1 MGWIVLGVLVLLVI
15 WAVMLYNGL
24 VRLRVQADQ
33 SWSDIDTQLKR
44 RYDLIPNLVESVKGY
59 AAHER
64 GVFEKVAEARSR
76 AMAASTPAQAGQAE
90 GMLAQALRG
99 LFAVAEAY
107 PDLKANQNFMALQS
121 QLAETENAVS
131 DSRRGYNAVVR
142 DYNTRIET
150 VPANVIAG
158 MFSFRRREFFE
169 ITEAGERAVPKVQF

>member
-33 SWSDIDTQLKR
+33 TWSDIDTQLKR

-59 AAHER
+59 AAHEK
-64 GVFEKVAEARSR
+64 GVFEKVAESRSR
-76 AMAASTPAQAGQAE
+76 AMAANTPAQAAQAE

-150 VPANVIAG
+150 VPSNVIAG
-158 MFSFRRREFFE
+158 MFSFQKREFFE